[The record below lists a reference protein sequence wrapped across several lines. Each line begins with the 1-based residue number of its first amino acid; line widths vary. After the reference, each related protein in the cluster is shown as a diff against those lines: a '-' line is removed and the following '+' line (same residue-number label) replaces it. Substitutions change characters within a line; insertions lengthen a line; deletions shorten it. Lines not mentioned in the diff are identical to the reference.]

1 MTTLPAHAA
10 VERREAMAPKKKA
23 TAAMLK
29 PKFVRSELEA
39 LTRKDL
45 QALGHAMRERG
56 EEVGSLGGRTDE
68 IIESLLLIQIVDE
81 PKTSSQVP
89 AIEDGNQADKE
100 IDELEAKLRELKATR
115 KATASASLPGSQS
128 LVKLVPPSKLVE
140 PIDAASYRCWSREFA
155 QWKKL
160 YSDVYSEA
168 ALLQNVLLCLQSETK
183 SRVFAETPAG
193 ELTLSG
199 VEKHLE
205 KQYAGDSLLESRQ
218 ALAKVRALKRGKMS
232 LREFLVHWEHV
243 RATASVHGVL
253 PKQAGDADAW
263 DLLDA
268 SDLTNSQKGS
278 ILAEMQTR
286 RDLSAMSGKEFN
298 PCECV
303 FTLLRNLSMAFEASA
318 GGEQR
323 SEKGKSRQAAM
334 LAQYASA
341 PEDLEAARTGAEV
354 EHWAFWGKKGAKGKG
369 KGKKGKGKQDK
380 TTMTCYKCG
389 KVGHIGTNCWTA
401 LWSQKGQKG
410 QKGSKGDSKGGAKG
424 AQDWKCQC
432 GASVWAAKDKCY
444 KCGTARP

>member
-56 EEVGSLGGRTDE
+56 EEVGSLGGRTGE

-115 KATASASLPGSQS
+115 KATSAGSQS

-168 ALLQNVLLCLQSETK
+168 ALLQNVLLCS
-183 SRVFAETPAG
+183 SRTI
-193 ELTLSG
+193 LTG
-199 VEKHLE
+199 
-205 KQYAGDSLLESRQ
+205 
-218 ALAKVRALKRGKMS
+218 
-232 LREFLVHWEHV
+232 
-243 RATASVHGVL
+243 
-253 PKQAGDADAW
+253 
-263 DLLDA
+263 
-268 SDLTNSQKGS
+268 
-278 ILAEMQTR
+278 
-286 RDLSAMSGKEFN
+286 
-298 PCECV
+298 
-303 FTLLRNLSMAFEASA
+303 
-318 GGEQR
+318 
-323 SEKGKSRQAAM
+323 
-334 LAQYASA
+334 
-341 PEDLEAARTGAEV
+341 
-354 EHWAFWGKKGAKGKG
+354 
-369 KGKKGKGKQDK
+369 
-380 TTMTCYKCG
+380 
-389 KVGHIGTNCWTA
+389 
-401 LWSQKGQKG
+401 
-410 QKGSKGDSKGGAKG
+410 
-424 AQDWKCQC
+424 
-432 GASVWAAKDKCY
+432 
-444 KCGTARP
+444 